1 MRHPLRFIAPAVA
14 ACLVAVSLAAC
25 SSAAASSGP
34 CSQANKRNLG
44 VVAGSTAN
52 EPATQLPASAAQQL
66 QATGASNGSVTIV
79 VPSGK
84 PEARGTTLL
93 GSTANDDIVCKSD
106 QRNKLAQVTSY
117 IQSLKASSP
126 EVDFLDAIDQAAR
139 NLGANSMGVLVIGN
153 GLQTVDPLNFAVQ
166 GLLTADAQQVVADL
180 KSKGELPTDLKGV
193 TVYWSGLGDVA
204 GAQQPLTI
212 TARSNLQA
220 IWAAIIKASG
230 GALSVLPE
238 PASGAA
244 APGLPAVTAVPVPA
258 AATKT
263 DWSQPIIVRDS
274 DLLFVKNT
282 ATFSDPSAAQKVLA
296 GLVPSIEQNGQVVTI
311 TGTAS
316 KDQATSNTAD
326 LALSKQRADA
336 VKQALVTLGV
346 PASLLATA
354 GVGHSWCGFKP
365 ETDATGTYSDALA
378 EQNRTVILTSAG
390 VPLCG

>member
-1 MRHPLRFIAPAVA
+1 MRHPFRLIAPAVA

-34 CSQANKRNLG
+34 CSQTNKRNLG

-139 NLGANSMGVLVIGN
+139 NLGTNSMGVLVIGN
-153 GLQTVDPLNFAVQ
+153 GLQTVDPLNFAVH

-230 GALSVLPE
+230 GTLSVLSE
-238 PASGAA
+238 PASGA

-263 DWSQPIIVRDS
+263 DWSHPIIVRDS

-282 ATFSDPSAAQKVLA
+282 ATFSNPSAAQNVLA

-365 ETDATGTYSDALA
+365 ETDATGTYSEALA